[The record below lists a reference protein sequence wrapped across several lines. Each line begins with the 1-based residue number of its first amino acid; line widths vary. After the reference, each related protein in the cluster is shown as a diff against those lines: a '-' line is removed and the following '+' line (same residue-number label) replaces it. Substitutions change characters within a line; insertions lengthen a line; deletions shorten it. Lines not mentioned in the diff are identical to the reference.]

1 MNYSHVL
8 RIRSFRDL
16 WLGQAISQ
24 LGDAFYYIVFMFM
37 AKKLTGSD
45 GVVATVGVLET
56 LPYLLFSA
64 YAGVAADRFDRR
76 KVMLWSDIASG
87 AALFGFAAFLVFN
100 PKPPLF
106 MLLVMPFLLSTMRC
120 FFMPAK
126 SAAIPAVV
134 PKNLL
139 QLANSLSSTT
149 QNIVPLVGLALTGGV
164 LTLLWVNSPEY
175 FFLICV
181 ALNTVSFLLSAW
193 FIARLPVLKAEQ
205 KAQESHALTDFVEGV
220 RYIRRRPDLITFIAM
235 TTGFRLGVAP
245 FFVAYLAANDAWFG
259 GGPSTLT
266 WMEFSFFVGMVA
278 AAPLMGK
285 VKVEHPGRWFA
296 TGLFVV
302 GLMVGLMAFSRT
314 FALFVILNIVCGL
327 AVPPADIPVNTWLQK
342 SVPDAFLGRVNSVL
356 NMVAT
361 GAMPMGL
368 ALGGV
373 LIRQIGTS
381 GLFMAMGGVM
391 MVACA
396 AGFLTPAFRN
406 ARMDPDVPT
415 DDPTP
420 LNVQADEE
428 VESTAHFLR

>member
-8 RIRSFRDL
+8 RIRPFRDL
-16 WLGQAISQ
+16 WLGQGISQ

-45 GVVATVGVLET
+45 GVVAMVGVLET

-87 AALFGFAAFLVFN
+87 LTLLAFVGVLLVT

-106 MLLVMPFLLSTMRC
+106 LLLTVPFLLSTMRC

-126 SAAIPAVV
+126 SASIPAVV
-134 PKNLL
+134 PKNML
-139 QLANSLSSTT
+139 QLANSLSMTT
-149 QNIVPLVGLALTGGV
+149 QNTMPLIGLALTGGV
-164 LTLLWVNSPEY
+164 LTALWASSPQH
-175 FFLICV
+175 FFLLCV
-181 ALNTVSFLLSAW
+181 GLNTFSFLLSAW
-193 FIARLPVLKAEQ
+193 YISRLPEILPERREVK
-205 KAQESHALTDFVEGV
+205 SHAWTDFKEGV
-220 RYIRRRPDLITFIAM
+220 RYIRKRPDLITFIAM

-259 GGPSTLT
+259 GGPATLT
-266 WMEFSFFVGMVA
+266 WMEFSFFVGMVV

-285 VKVEHPGRWFA
+285 VRVIHPGRWFA

-314 FALFVILNIVCGL
+314 FPLFVVFNIVCGL
-327 AVPPADIPVNTWLQK
+327 AVPPADIPINTWMQK

-361 GAMPMGL
+361 GAMPVGM

-373 LIRQIGTS
+373 LMPHTGPS
-381 GLFMAMGGVM
+381 GLFIAMGGVM

-396 AGFLTPAFRN
+396 GGILTPAFRN
-406 ARMDPDVPT
+406 AIM
-415 DDPTP
+415 
-420 LNVQADEE
+420 EE
-428 VESTAHFLR
+428 DAEEPKVAEELVKEESGAFLH